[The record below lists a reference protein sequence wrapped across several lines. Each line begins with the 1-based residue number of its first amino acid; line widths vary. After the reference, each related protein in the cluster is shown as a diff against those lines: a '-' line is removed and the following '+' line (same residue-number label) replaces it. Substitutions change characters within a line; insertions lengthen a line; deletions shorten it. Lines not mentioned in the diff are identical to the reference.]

1 MSVATTLAELVAKR
15 NVQLS
20 YIAILKPYD
29 VAGASAL
36 TLYYSDSGFVT
47 GPSDTPANQ
56 FFDPR
61 LVEPITFSRTMF
73 SSGRVGGFSRP
84 GYGNLILSNGD
95 GELDDFAGYAWDS
108 REVEVRVGEFGAGF
122 SNFFTIFKGESKTIE
137 FDDETV
143 EVVLRDNQED
153 FEIEFPPNVYTD
165 VSLSDNILG
174 KPIPLCFGEVRN
186 IEPVLIDSTN
196 RVYQVNDGEINAVS
210 AVYEGGVALTLTT
223 DYTVDLTNGKITL
236 VAAPT
241 GIITADIQGYVDSG
255 STYLTS
261 AADIAR
267 EIVTTFGGLA
277 DPGDLDT
284 ASLTA
289 LNTANNST
297 VGIYVEKSTTI
308 LKVLDELANSVGAFY
323 GFNRAGKFE
332 MARLELAS
340 GTADADFDLTN
351 IIEVQRQ
358 SSATPNH
365 RVRVGYDK
373 NYKVMS
379 ESDFGSS
386 VTTAQRDYLVRDMLF
401 ESDNTASIRTIYPN
415 SEELVIEALFAASS
429 AASTEATRLLALYGS
444 QRDFYKIRVKTQPY
458 TLKLN
463 DVVQIAFDRYNLTSG
478 KKFRVITITEDA
490 ASNEVEL
497 ELWG

>member
-1 MSVATTLAELVAKR
+1 MSVATTLADLVAKR

-29 VAGASAL
+29 VSGATEL

-47 GPSDTPANQ
+47 GPTDSPANQ
-56 FFDPR
+56 FYDPR
-61 LVEPITFSRTMF
+61 LIEPITFSRTMF
-73 SSGRVGGFSRP
+73 SSGKVGGFSRP
-84 GYGNLILSNGD
+84 GYGNLILANGD

-108 REVEVRVGEFGAGF
+108 REVEVKVGEFGAGI

-153 FEIEFPPNVYTD
+153 FAIEFPPNVYTD
-165 VSLSDNILG
+165 SSLSANVLG
-174 KPIPLCFGEVRN
+174 SPIPLCFGEVRN
-186 IEPVLIDSTN
+186 IEPVLINSSS
-196 RVYQVNDGEINAVS
+196 RIYQVNDGKIKEVV
-210 AVYEGGVALTLTT
+210 AVYEGGVELTVTT

-236 VAAPT
+236 VSAPS
-241 GIITADIQGYVDSG
+241 GVITADIKGYMDG
-255 STYLTS
+255 STYFEK

-267 EIVTTFGGLA
+267 EIVTTYGGLA

-284 ASLTA
+284 TSLSD
-289 LNTANNST
+289 LNTANGST
-297 VGIYVEKSTTI
+297 IGIYIKGSTTI
-308 LKVLDELANSVGAFY
+308 LDVLDEIANTVGAFY
-323 GFNRAGKFE
+323 GFDRDGKFH
-332 MARLELAS
+332 MTRLELAS
-340 GTADADFDLTN
+340 GSADAEFDLTN

-373 NYKVMS
+373 NYRVMS

-386 VTTAQRDYLVRDMLF
+386 VTTAQRDYLVREMLF
-401 ESDNTASIRTIYPN
+401 ESDNTASIRTTYPN
-415 SEELVIEALFAASS
+415 SEELVIEALFSTSS
-429 AASTEATRLLALYGS
+429 AASTEATRLLTLYGS
-444 QRDFYKIRVKTQPY
+444 QRDFYTIRVKTQPY

-463 DVVQIAFDRYNLTSG
+463 DVVQIAFDRYNLASG

>member
-29 VAGASAL
+29 VSGATEL
-36 TLYYSDSGFVT
+36 TLHFSDSGFVT
-47 GPSDTPANQ
+47 DPGDTPANQ

-84 GYGNLILSNGD
+84 GFGNLVLSNGD

-108 REVEVRVGEFGAGF
+108 REVEVKVGEFGAGI

-196 RVYQVNDGEINAVS
+196 RVYQVSDGEINAVS
-210 AVYEGGVALTLTT
+210 AVYQGGVALTLTT

-236 VAAPT
+236 VADPT
-241 GIITADIQGYVDSG
+241 GIITADVQGYVDSG

-297 VGIYVEKSTTI
+297 VGIYVDKSTTI

-323 GFNRAGKFE
+323 GFNRSGEFE
-332 MARLELAS
+332 MTRLELAS
-340 GTADADFDLTN
+340 GTADAEFDLTN

-386 VTTAQRDYLVRDMLF
+386 ITTAQRDYLVRDMLF
-401 ESDNTASIRTIYPN
+401 ESDSTASIRTIYPN

-444 QRDFYKIRVKTQPY
+444 QRDFYTIRVKTQPY

-463 DVVQIAFDRYNLTSG
+463 DVVQIAFDRYNLASG